1 MTVSKEYT
9 TLKVTK
15 KLTSK
20 LKQLGMKGET
30 YQDIIWKLIEKIE

>member
-1 MTVSKEYT
+1 MTITKEYT

-20 LKQLGMKGET
+20 LKQLGSKGQT
-30 YQDIIWKLIEKIE
+30 YEDVIWKLIEKVE

>member
-30 YQDIIWKLIEKIE
+30 YEDIIWKLIEKIE